1 MRKRMWSH
9 DPEPAA
15 RCSLTAECGASPWKE
30 HPAATAMAL
39 LTRLLRSGIVASA
52 AIACADAAFGPTLTD
67 RWGGS
72 GVELDARQA
81 RPTMRLNCGQTVRFR
96 DAIPL
101 TADGAFTVEAGLASA
116 VTSGAPVTVTGQLT
130 GPHLVLTLTFPGTA
144 AGTPAQQFLLYRG
157 RAGDFPTEVI
167 CAL

>member
-1 MRKRMWSH
+1 MRKRMWSR

-15 RCSLTAECGASPWKE
+15 RWGLTAGCGASRWKE
-30 HPAATAMAL
+30 NPAETGRAL

-67 RWGGS
+67 RWG
-72 GVELDARQA
+72 
-81 RPTMRLNCGQTVRFR
+81 
-96 DAIPL
+96 PL

-116 VTSGAPVTVTGQLT
+116 VPSGAPVTVTGQLT

-144 AGTPAQQFLLYRG
+144 AGSPGQQFLLYRG